1 MGSIEAFRPMAAE
14 AAILVVFEVL
24 AIAFF
29 LQAAWKQP
37 DPRESVVRL
46 LANTTFIVGYVVG
59 GLAAPLVL
67 MVILYRWM
75 SGATNTAI
83 LSVAALGAVLGLIG
97 GLILRWG
104 VLRFGALPTLNV
116 GGFEFRRVARPK
128 DPKAPIGLLPPQ

>member
-1 MGSIEAFRPMAAE
+1 
-14 AAILVVFEVL
+14 
-24 AIAFF
+24 
-29 LQAAWKQP
+29 
-37 DPRESVVRL
+37 
-46 LANTTFIVGYVVG
+46 
-59 GLAAPLVL
+59 

-75 SGATNTAI
+75 PEASNTAI
-83 LSVAALGAVLGLIG
+83 LSVSALGAVLGLMG